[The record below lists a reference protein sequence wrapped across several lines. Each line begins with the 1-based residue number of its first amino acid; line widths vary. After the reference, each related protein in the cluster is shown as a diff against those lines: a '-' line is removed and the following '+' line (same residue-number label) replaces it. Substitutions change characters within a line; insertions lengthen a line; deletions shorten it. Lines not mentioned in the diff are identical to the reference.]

1 MTGVST
7 NFRVSL
13 RHRPDATVSL
23 EIKRGIRIP
32 QIPFTLRIS
41 DAALIK
47 FNIAPEMEFFF
58 SRTTLSR
65 KRKIKQEKKE
75 VGNLGLAKYTA

>member
-7 NFRVSL
+7 TFRVSFG
-13 RHRPDATVSL
+13 HRPDATVPL
-23 EIKRGIRIP
+23 GIKRGIRIP

-47 FNIAPEMEFFF
+47 FNIYRA
-58 SRTTLSR
+58 
-65 KRKIKQEKKE
+65 
-75 VGNLGLAKYTA
+75 